1 MSEYERCYLTVGYG
15 HAFVRYAF
23 VPEFLARGWRYM
35 PTLTRERPGGV
46 WLFKAI
52 PEVRVVTA

>member
-1 MSEYERCYLTVGYG
+1 MTDYERCYLRVGYG

-35 PTLTRERPGGV
+35 PTLTVKPAGGV

-52 PEVRVVTA
+52 PETQVVKA